1 MAFIVVCCC
10 CLTKSTDLIENKYD
24 VETNAGEM
32 YDDLSEEND
41 KSELNQSVKP
51 KSAKSRNERSEN
63 GTELKDIS
71 KIKENNGSGK
81 NLTSE
86 TSMSTPTTAT
96 PKTTTSTTKVTI
108 EKETIKAPKISINP
122 AKESTSKTEPN
133 SAELKEDQGYQASL
147 RYLLERPQAGS
158 EPSSRP
164 LSAMTVDQG
173 IYRSGSAL
181 NFGRQSSLSL
191 LVPRDMPRPSSA
203 NNLSGR
209 RSPNITGPYLS
220 DPSNLKF
227 VQMRAQQQLSPK
239 TSFIFDNDIF
249 EEETSF
255 TIEPERKKSEVKK
268 KVESEKK
275 KKEKVTKKQKRSD
288 SVGSGIEEIKLVQAA
303 VKAFKRKTR

>member
-1 MAFIVVCCC
+1 MVGEISSDCGDSKSKLECVKADPNSELSTCRCSQGFVWQNSKCSNGENDATLELVSILSPLFAASLFTLAFIVVCCC
-10 CLTKSTDLIENKYD
+10 CLNKSTDLIENKYD

-71 KIKENNGSGK
+71 KIKESNGSGK

-96 PKTTTSTTKVTI
+96 PKTTKVTI
-108 EKETIKAPKISINP
+108 EKEAIKAPKISINP
-122 AKESTSKTEPN
+122 AKESTSKTE

-164 LSAMTVDQG
+164 LSAMTVDQVS
-173 IYRSGSAL
+173 I
-181 NFGRQSSLSL
+181 
-191 LVPRDMPRPSSA
+191 
-203 NNLSGR
+203 
-209 RSPNITGPYLS
+209 SPTFYACL
-220 DPSNLKF
+220 F
-227 VQMRAQQQLSPK
+227 R
-239 TSFIFDNDIF
+239 T
-249 EEETSF
+249 
-255 TIEPERKKSEVKK
+255 
-268 KVESEKK
+268 KV
-275 KKEKVTKKQKRSD
+275 
-288 SVGSGIEEIKLVQAA
+288 
-303 VKAFKRKTR
+303 F